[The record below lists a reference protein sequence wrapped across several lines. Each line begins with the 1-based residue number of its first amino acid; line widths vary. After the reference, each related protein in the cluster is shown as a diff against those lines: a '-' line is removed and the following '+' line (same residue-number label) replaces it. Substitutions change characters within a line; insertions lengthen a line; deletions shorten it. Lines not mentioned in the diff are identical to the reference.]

1 MIDFSSLP
9 HNTALT
15 YSIFPGMDRAETP
28 ELLKQSLIEL
38 MLTDGDARAL
48 LSALA
53 ELLSQAFAADASWAI
68 AQPQNPDGA
77 LAAIGAAADLDPL
90 TPEGKL
96 WPWQQDLIAR
106 TQDTEQLLAVDDV
119 QTTLPEL
126 QFPPTLPAR
135 SLLCLPTYRQG
146 QINGMV
152 AIAHFQPHQ
161 WSPQEKS
168 SLTAA
173 AHALTLAFDRI
184 SQQQEV
190 AVYRRHQGLLNRLS
204 EAISNTSDLDSLLN
218 LALAEIGQA
227 LTIHRAWLLELKYDN
242 PLFVQRHPQEIPA
255 ATATTIADW
264 SPEDTP
270 SYVGRSFRL
279 RQCWFSAQA
288 WETLPQPWI
297 VSDRTAIPLKKPLR
311 SPPWLD
317 PSEQQALLI
326 LPLLGRSSS
335 HNNQARILGFL
346 ILQHHQP
353 RYWTEAEVELATWVS
368 TQISTA
374 TLNHQALQQVR
385 DLVEERTAQ
394 LKWSLDVQAKLSEKM
409 RQQIDQLQQL
419 NQLKDDFL
427 DTIQHELKTPLAT
440 MKMAIRMLRQP
451 GLNPERQE
459 KYLDILEQEWQ
470 REDHLIEDLLA
481 LQKLESNQVSLQP
494 QRLELKSFIGEITE
508 PFLAKWQKKR
518 LTLKT
523 TYVPDKD
530 AIAAYVDPDSLERIL
545 AELLT
550 NAGKYATAQTA
561 IQLHLEQ
568 QAENEGDRLIVSV
581 TNTGPGIEADDLD
594 NIFEKFHRG
603 KGVTAQAIQGT
614 GLGLALVKSLVNH
627 LDGEITVSSRP
638 GETCF
643 TVLIPQ
649 SQDF

>member
-1 MIDFSSLP
+1 MIDFSRLP

-15 YSIFPGMDRAETP
+15 YSSFAGMDRAETP

-38 MLTDGDARAL
+38 MLACGDARAL

-53 ELLSQAFAADASWAI
+53 ELLSQVFRGDVSWAI
-68 AQPQNPDGA
+68 AQPQSQDGS
-77 LAAIGAAADLDPL
+77 LAAAKAERDLDPL
-90 TPEGKL
+90 ISEGRL
-96 WPWQQDLIAR
+96 WPWQEDLIAR
-106 TQDTEQLLAVDDV
+106 TQDTGQLFAVDDV
-119 QTTLPEL
+119 QASLPDLE
-126 QFPPTLPAR
+126 FPPTFPVR
-135 SLLCLPTYRQG
+135 SLLCLPTYHLG
-146 QINGMV
+146 QMNGFV

-161 WSPQEKS
+161 WSLREKY

-173 AHALTLAFDRI
+173 APTLTLAFERL
-184 SQQQEV
+184 SQQQQV

-218 LALAEIGQA
+218 LALAEIGGA
-227 LTIHRAWLLELKYDN
+227 LAIHRAWLLELKYDN

-255 ATATTIADW
+255 ATATAIADW
-264 SPEDTP
+264 SPQNTE
-270 SYVGRSFRL
+270 SYVGQSFRL
-279 RQCWFSAQA
+279 RQGWFCAQA
-288 WETLPQPWI
+288 WATLPQPWI
-297 VSDRTAIPLKKPLR
+297 VSDRAAIPHQNPLP
-311 SPPWLD
+311 SPQWID
-317 PSEQQALLI
+317 PSEQQALLV
-326 LPLLGRSSS
+326 LPLLGRSGS
-335 HNNQARILGFL
+335 HNSPARILGFL
-346 ILQHHQP
+346 ILQHHRP

-409 RQQIDQLQQL
+409 RQQIDQLQHL
-419 NQLKDDFL
+419 NQLKDEFL

-451 GLNPERQE
+451 DLNPERQE

-494 QRLELKSFIGEITE
+494 QRLDLKSFIRGITE
-508 PFLAKWQKKR
+508 PFLPKWQKKG
-518 LTLKT
+518 LTLQT
-523 TYVPDKD
+523 TYSPDED
-530 AIAAYVDPDSLERIL
+530 AIAAYIDPDSLERIL

-550 NAGKYATAQTA
+550 NAGKYATVQTA
-561 IQLHLEQ
+561 IQLNIEQ

-627 LDGEITVSSRP
+627 LDGEIAVSSRP

-643 TVLIPQ
+643 TVSIPQ